1 MTNPEQ
7 PTTSPY
13 TTLRTLAN
21 LYDNSQK
28 TRIGLGN
35 QLAAMERG
43 DTPNLPEHR
52 RLLELWQARYGE
64 LESALLGEIGSLLK
78 DHPLFPY
85 VDKIKGM
92 GPSLTG
98 KLLAP
103 IDIHRAD
110 TVSALWKYCGQ
121 GVNDQGERDR
131 PRKGEKLAYNAR
143 LKSVCYLISTS
154 FLKTRSPY
162 RVVYDDA
169 KAQYERTKVTGNKE
183 TDWTPAHVH
192 MASMRK
198 MVKVF
203 LAHLWVTWRTVEGL
217 PTRALYVHEY
227 LGHTSEYAAEDFGW
241 PTVEQIRA
249 DLAAPAPVKKSRGR
263 KVA

>member
-1 MTNPEQ
+1 V
-7 PTTSPY
+7 SDY

-28 TRIGLGN
+28 QRIGLGN

-43 DTPNLPEHR
+43 DAPDLPEHR

-85 VDKIKGM
+85 IDKIKGM

-103 IDIHRAD
+103 IDITRCQ
-110 TVSALWKYCGQ
+110 TVSALWKYAGQ
-121 GVNDQGERDR
+121 GVGENGERDR

-169 KAQYERTKVTGNKE
+169 KAFYERTKVTGNKE
-183 TDWTPAHVH
+183 TDWTPAHIH
-192 MASMRK
+192 MASLRK

-203 LAHLWVTWRTVEGL
+203 LAHVWITWRTVEGL

-227 LGHTSEYAAEDFGW
+227 LGHTSHYAPEEFGW
-241 PTVEQIRA
+241 PTTEQIRA
-249 DLAAPAPVKKSRGR
+249 DLAAPAPVKKVRRRS
-263 KVA
+263 AA